1 LQEQFEKYS
10 YTKMESMPEID
21 RVIALCR
28 TRWLVPILAQM
39 AEGGGA
45 RFVVLANRL
54 KAPRD
59 SLTRAL
65 AEAQASGWI
74 MRIPGHGH
82 PLRPEYILT
91 SAGRDAAVLA
101 VILRDWLKT
110 RDLAHADLTRWG
122 LPILR
127 LLSDG
132 PSRFNALGRALAP
145 ATPRAL
151 TIALDALVAQGL
163 VKRHVLD
170 KRPPATCYQLADAGS
185 PWRV

>member
-1 LQEQFEKYS
+1 
-10 YTKMESMPEID
+10 MPEID

-28 TRWLVPILAQM
+28 TRWLVPILAYM
-39 AEGGGA
+39 AESGGA

-65 AEAQASGWI
+65 AEAQATGWI
-74 MRIPGHGH
+74 MRNPGHGH
-82 PLRPEYILT
+82 PLRPEYVLT
-91 SAGRDAAVLA
+91 SVGQDVAAVA
-101 VILRDWLKT
+101 IILRDWMRM

-145 ATPRAL
+145 ASPRAL
-151 TIALDALVAQGL
+151 TIALDAVVALGL
-163 VKRHVLD
+163 VTRQVLD
-170 KRPPATCYQLADAGS
+170 TRPPATCYQLADDGS
-185 PWRV
+185 PWPN